1 LQKNKKNQAMD
12 IFDRIASNKGPLGQH
27 MAASHG
33 YFTFPML
40 TGEIDSHMYFR
51 DKKVLTW
58 SINNYLGLS
67 NLPEVRQVDAEAARD
82 WGMGYPMGA
91 RMMSGQTEQHV
102 KFEEQIADFMEMESA
117 YLLNFGYQGFM
128 SVVDSLTH
136 RNDVIVYDSECH
148 ACLVDGIRLHQGKTF
163 VFPHNNMEKCETS
176 LQRAEKIVAETGGGI
191 LLITEGVFGMSGD
204 QGKLKEIVELRK
216 QGYKFR
222 LLVDDAHGFGTL
234 GAKGQG
240 AGEAQGVH
248 GEIDVLLGTFAKSM
262 ASIGAFVCSKKDVID
277 FLTYNMRSQVF
288 AKSLPMPLTIGAI
301 KRLELLKAPTQR
313 EKLWKITDALQSG
326 LKEAGFN
333 LGNTNSCVTPVMLS
347 GTLGEATMI
356 TKDLREN
363 YAIFTSIVV
372 YPVVPKGMIL
382 LRLIPTASHSLE
394 DVAYTIETFKVVKEK
409 LDAGEYKAD
418 AIVDV
423 SM

>member
-1 LQKNKKNQAMD
+1 MD
-12 IFDRIASNKGPLGQH
+12 IFDRIANNKGPLGQH

-67 NLPEVRQVDAEAARD
+67 NLPEVRKVDADAARD

-91 RMMSGQTEQHV
+91 RMMSGQTEYHV
-102 KFEEQIADFMEMESA
+102 QFEKEIAEFMEMESA

-163 VFPHNNMEKCETS
+163 VFPHNDMEKCKTS
-176 LQRAEKIVAETGGGI
+176 LERAEKIVAETGGGI

-216 QGYKFR
+216 QGHKFR

-248 GEIDVLLGTFAKSM
+248 QEIDVLLGTFAKSM
-262 ASIGAFVCSKKDVID
+262 ASVGAFVCSKKDVID

-288 AKSLPMPLTIGAI
+288 AKSLPMPLTIGAL

-313 EKLWKITDALQSG
+313 EKLWTITNALQSG
-326 LKEAGFN
+326 LRDAGFN

-382 LRLIPTASHSLE
+382 LRLIPTASHSLD
-394 DVAYTIETFKVVKEK
+394 DVKYTIDTFKIVKEK

-423 SM
+423 TV